1 MMKKRNE
8 IDFFDIAYHTEG
20 EQSTMEIG
28 IVDGHSAPA
37 YTTSNASQKW
47 NATIKNPK
55 GKTFRFV
62 PIDFNIEIDRG
73 DGQKESSCDG
83 MVLCQSEKFIAFVE
97 LKDVKNN
104 GDSDARKQ
112 LKITIQIF
120 NENHDYKLFSTK
132 NRRAYVANV
141 SHPHF
146 HSSKTNDEQEFRDV
160 LHFKLYQQ
168 TDIEIP

>member
-1 MMKKRNE
+1 MMKQRNE
-8 IDFFDIAYHTEG
+8 INFFDAAYHTEE
-20 EQSTMEIG
+20 EQTTMEIG
-28 IVDGHSAPA
+28 IVDAKPA
-37 YTTSNASQKW
+37 YTTDDISQKW
-47 NATIKNPK
+47 NATIKNPN
-55 GKTFRFV
+55 GKTFIFV

-83 MVLCQSEKFIAFVE
+83 MVLCDSEKFIAFVE

-120 NENHDYKLFSTK
+120 NENHDYKVFSRK

-141 SHPHF
+141 THPHF
-146 HSSKTNDEQEFRDV
+146 HSSKTNDEEEFRDK
-160 LHFKLYQQ
+160 LHFRLFQQ